1 MSWICFKAQKDISS
15 GKLSFDTKIVST
27 NGCHYSFISDIPIH
41 YNTTSTA
48 EPEPEGFKIY
58 HMSYL
63 WYTLVGASITIIISF
78 IVSFL
83 TIPNRP
89 EDIDLKYLSPCI
101 RKFIKPRVKQTATN
115 DTQNIKAISFSM
127 NSIDS
132 SELKLK

>member
-1 MSWICFKAQKDISS
+1 MSWICFKAQQDISS

-27 NGCHYSFISDIPIH
+27 HGCHYSFISDIPIQ
-41 YNTTSTA
+41 YNITST
-48 EPEPEGFKIY
+48 PEPEDFKIY

-63 WYTLVGASITIIISF
+63 WYTLVGATITIVISL
-78 IVSFL
+78 IVSFF

-89 EDIDLKYLSPCI
+89 EDIDLKFLSPCI

-115 DTQNIKAISFSM
+115 DTANISAISFGM
-127 NSIDS
+127 NTLE